1 MTLRDSVAEISMSM
15 TCSKVLFDGLNP
27 PLVEGAS
34 VLVHARPSFYPVRG
48 TISLHAREI
57 RMVGLGELLARLER
71 RRHLLAAE
79 GLFEAALKRQL
90 PFLPRAIVLITAA
103 SSAADRAVPG
113 VAQLR
118 CPGVR

>member
-71 RRHLLAAE
+71 TRQPLAAG
-79 GLFEAALKRQL
+79 GLFAAESTRPIIRERRGEGKGD
-90 PFLPRAIVLITAA
+90 
-103 SSAADRAVPG
+103 SA
-113 VAQLR
+113 
-118 CPGVR
+118 C